1 MRPALATVEKRPR
14 RFFEKAARPLR
25 GAFRRPLF
33 GGFSGV
39 TGF

>member
-1 MRPALATVEKRPR
+1 MRPALATAEKRPR
-14 RFFEKAARPLR
+14 CFFEKAARPLR
-25 GAFRRPLF
+25 GGVQRPLS